1 MVTVRPILCP
11 VDLSDQSRRAL
22 LWAATIAQHRG
33 AALTVLS
40 VFEPLLAQAAEIRLG
55 IDLMRTEA
63 EPALREFVEATL
75 PEEVRQA
82 ARVRIEVKTG
92 EPSEEILN
100 AGRRLEAGLIVMG
113 THGRGGFR
121 KLLLGSTTEQVLR
134 RTEWPVL
141 AVPAGAESAQAGE
154 YPGAQLK
161 RILLATD
168 FRESAMAA
176 TQWAAD
182 LASDIGVPLVLA
194 HVVAPTVVPPQW
206 QALVADFESDRVT
219 SGQQMLAKLAA
230 SFPDTPTD
238 CVVSVGRPADTI
250 AALAAKYD
258 AALVVMGLANAEDSE
273 RRTPGSIA
281 YRVLR
286 LADAMVA
293 VVPLSEALAAS
304 RPALS
309 VAGASQGHPP
319 AH

>member
-1 MVTVRPILCP
+1 M
-11 VDLSDQSRRAL
+11 
-22 LWAATIAQHRG
+22 
-33 AALTVLS
+33 LS

-63 EPALREFVEATL
+63 EPAVREFVEATL
-75 PEEVRQA
+75 PEDDRQA
-82 ARVRIEVKTG
+82 AHVRIEVTVG

-134 RTEWPVL
+134 QTEWPVL

-154 YPGAQLK
+154 YPAAQLK

-182 LASDIGVPLVLA
+182 LASDLGVPLVLA

-206 QALVADFESDRVT
+206 QALAADFESDRVT
-219 SGQQMLAKLAA
+219 SGQRMLGMLAA

-238 CVVSVGRPADTI
+238 CVVSVGRPAETI
-250 AALAAKYD
+250 ASLAAKYD

-273 RRTPGSIA
+273 PRTPGSIA

-293 VVPLSEALAAS
+293 VVPRSAVLVANGQAVG
-304 RPALS
+304 
-309 VAGASQGHPP
+309 VAGAPHGGLP